1 MIERTRAHGQ
11 EMTWHIAGLIILS
24 LLLASCTEPAPLP
37 PLDTEDWLPKERLGV
52 SLIQLIATP
61 EAYDGQQV
69 SVMGVLRLDFE
80 GTVLYLGKEDARH
93 RVLRNAI
100 WLRLSPE
107 QEKRW
112 KFLEG
117 RYVLLGGRF
126 DAQSHGH
133 FGNYAGSIEEIDDV
147 MPWPPDRGGS

>member
-11 EMTWHIAGLIILS
+11 EMTWHMAGLIILS

-52 SLIQLIATP
+52 SLIQLIANP
-61 EAYDGQQV
+61 EDYDGQQV
-69 SVMGVLRLDFE
+69 GVIGVLRLDFE
-80 GTVLYLGKEDARH
+80 GTAIYLSTEDAR
-93 RVLRNAI
+93 LGIPNAI
-100 WLRLSPE
+100 WLSLSPE
-107 QEKRW
+107 QEKHY
-112 KFLEG
+112 KYLEG
-117 RYVLLGGRF
+117 RHVLLGGRF